1 MLAIRQDDIATLEG
15 LLQSNNIIY
24 LGENNEYQ
32 FFFATND
39 MHGEGDTFMTAR
51 EIMVHQH
58 GQEFYDELVGDLV
71 CTVEEAKEM
80 LKVI

>member
-1 MLAIRQDDIATLEG
+1 
-15 LLQSNNIIY
+15 
-24 LGENNEYQ
+24 
-32 FFFATND
+32 
-39 MHGEGDTFMTAR
+39 MTAR

-71 CTVEEAKEM
+71 CTVEQAKEM